1 MMAEAMIT
9 FTTLHRGKEEGGHGL
24 APGSGLGLGPGMA
37 PAQAQAWAQA
47 QAQGSQTKAF
57 KWYGVGTCGFFLL
70 SQRKKPMGFC
80 NFPALGLGKTS

>member
-1 MMAEAMIT
+1 MAWPQAQ
-9 FTTLHRGKEEGGHGL
+9 
-24 APGSGLGLGPGMA
+24 AWAQAQAWPQ
-37 PAQAQAWAQA
+37 AQAQAWAQA